1 MDAAVLEEVAADAQD
16 GLGLAVDER
25 LTTALGKIERADGL
39 QL

>member
-1 MDAAVLEEVAADAQD
+1 VDAALLEEVAADTQD

-25 LTTALGKIERADGL
+25 SPMALGKIERADGL